1 MKKPLIILIIIA
13 GLAVWWFLPS
23 KGTQRRGPVNTNLP
37 DNIDTVILISIDTL
51 RADHLGCYGYKQR
64 TSPNIDQLAK
74 DSLFCKDAF
83 STIPLT
89 LPAHSSM
96 LSALIP
102 PTHGVHDN
110 LEMYLPKEILTL
122 PEVLKDNGYATYGIV
137 SSVVLSKRFGLDQ
150 GFDVFDDAFV
160 VEGAEDIT
168 NAEQNGAVTTEH
180 AIKWLTDNRDKKKFM
195 FIHYYDPHTSYTPP
209 EPFSKKFK
217 HRYDGEIA
225 FTDHCIGKVIDKLKS
240 LKLYDDALIVVVGDH
255 GEMLGEHE
263 EPSHSFFVY
272 QNAIRVP
279 LMFKLP
285 KDAYAVDIKEACS
298 IIDIPPTIIAL
309 AGIDIPEKMQGIDL
323 LALAKSKIAKSA
335 PGSENPLDKRAVYA
349 ESLTPTKYNANS
361 LLSIISGDW
370 HYIQT
375 TKPEIYNRV
384 KDPFETNNLI
394 DKEQKRARVMQFQ
407 LKEILDA
414 SVMDIDTSLDTDS
427 KTIKAL
433 ESIGYVRG
441 TVSTDFSFDV
451 SKPNPLD
458 VLGIH
463 NDLSMATH
471 LIFEDKFDEAM
482 AICEKIIKT
491 NPDIP
496 ESYRKLASCYAEL
509 KLHRKEI
516 ELLHILDKLK
526 PDDFEVSKIMA
537 VAYKHDGQTSKAI
550 EYTKKALEQE
560 PDDPEL
566 SNFLA
571 GLYVKQGAHG
581 LTIPLFLQKLSR
593 NPGDIETLKCLVAAY
608 DLTYDYP
615 NAAKY
620 CETLLKHLPEN
631 SDICGDLAKLYMKSG
646 APDKAVTYYKQS
658 LVLSPDDINMLK
670 GLADAYKAT
679 KDYEHAIETLQIIA
693 DLEPEN
699 AMVYDRL
706 ANEYIAQKEYRKAAQ
721 ALETRLKLTGKHIS
735 SLQKLVSAYTEL
747 KEYQLCID
755 PLKQLL
761 ELMPGNV
768 ETNYR
773 LAMNYHYLTK
783 YPEALQSCLRTLE
796 LDPKHLKAHL
806 CLSQTY
812 LKMNRLKEA
821 IAQYESALKLKPD
834 MLSTHNTIAWLQATQ
849 KDPELY
855 NPQSALVHAQ
865 KAADLTLDEITGK
878 YTNPRILDTLA
889 AAYAA
894 NGRFDDAVETAKKA
908 IAMASS
914 TEQNTLAANIKNRL
928 TLYQNATPYLENSQQ
943 TQNTQ
948 P

>member
-1 MKKPLIILIIIA
+1 
-13 GLAVWWFLPS
+13 
-23 KGTQRRGPVNTNLP
+23 
-37 DNIDTVILISIDTL
+37 
-51 RADHLGCYGYKQR
+51 
-64 TSPNIDQLAK
+64 
-74 DSLFCKDAF
+74 
-83 STIPLT
+83 
-89 LPAHSSM
+89 
-96 LSALIP
+96 
-102 PTHGVHDN
+102 
-110 LEMYLPKEILTL
+110 
-122 PEVLKDNGYATYGIV
+122 
-137 SSVVLSKRFGLDQ
+137 
-150 GFDVFDDAFV
+150 
-160 VEGAEDIT
+160 
-168 NAEQNGAVTTEH
+168 
-180 AIKWLTDNRDKKKFM
+180 
-195 FIHYYDPHTSYTPP
+195 
-209 EPFSKKFK
+209 
-217 HRYDGEIA
+217 
-225 FTDHCIGKVIDKLKS
+225 
-240 LKLYDDALIVVVGDH
+240 
-255 GEMLGEHE
+255 
-263 EPSHSFFVY
+263 
-272 QNAIRVP
+272 
-279 LMFKLP
+279 MFKLP
-285 KDAYAVDIKEACS
+285 RNAYSVEIEEPCS
-298 IIDIPPTIIAL
+298 IIDITPTILAL

-323 LALAKSKIAKSA
+323 LTVAQKKIGKPAT
-335 PGSENPLDKRAVYA
+335 GTENTIGKRSLYA
-349 ESLTPTKYNANS
+349 ESLTPTKYNAAS
-361 LLSIISGDW
+361 LLSVISGDW

-433 ESIGYVRG
+433 ESLGYVG
-441 TVSTDFSFDV
+441 GLISKDFSFDV
-451 SKPNPLD
+451 SKPNPID

-482 AICEKIIKT
+482 AICEKVIKT

-526 PDDFEVSKIMA
+526 PDDFEVIKIMA
-537 VAYKHDGQTSKAI
+537 VAYKNDGQTGKAI
-550 EYTKKALEQE
+550 EYTNKALEKK
-560 PDDPEL
+560 PGDAEL

-571 GLYVKQGAHG
+571 GLYVKQGMHTKA
-581 LTIPLFLQKLSR
+581 TPLFLQKLSGK
-593 NPGDIETLKCLVAAY
+593 PDDIDSLKCLVAAY
-608 DLTYDYP
+608 DLSGDYS

-620 CETLLKHLPEN
+620 CDTLFKLLPGDFE
-631 SDICGDLAKLYMKSG
+631 ICSDLAKLYMKSG
-646 APDKAVTYYKQS
+646 SYDKAVTYYKQS
-658 LVLSPDDINMLK
+658 LVLSPNDMNNLR
-670 GLADAYKAT
+670 GLADAYTAV

-693 DLEPEN
+693 KLEPKN

-706 ANEYIAQKEYRKAAQ
+706 ANIYIEQKAYRKASE
-721 ALETRLKLTGKHIS
+721 ALKARLELTPENIL

-747 KEYQLCID
+747 KEYELCID
-755 PLKQLL
+755 PLKKLL
-761 ELMPGNV
+761 EIMPDSV

-783 YPEALQSCLRTLE
+783 YPEALQRCLRTLE

-821 IAQYESALKLKPD
+821 IAQYESALKLKSD

-849 KDPELY
+849 KDPQLY

-865 KAADLTLDEITGK
+865 KAAELTLDEITGK
-878 YTNPRILDTLA
+878 YTNPQILDTLA

-894 NGRFDDAVETAKKA
+894 NGQFDSAVETAQEA
-908 IAMASS
+908 LSLASS
-914 TEQNTLAANIKNRL
+914 AGQNTVAANIKKRL
-928 TLYQNATPYLENSQQ
+928 KLYKNARPYFENSQP